1 MGRGC
6 GVEAEGRSLIEAI
19 PAEDRPRERLLR
31 LGVRALSGAE
41 LLAVL
46 IGTGAHGASALDIAT
61 RLIQQFGSLRA
72 VADAEPVVLERVAG
86 VGSAKALRMKAAAEF
101 GRRIV
106 SHSAEPMP
114 AVRTPEDV
122 ARLVM
127 DEMRTLDREHFRVI
141 LLNSK
146 NRVLSVETI
155 SVGTLNASIVHPRE
169 GLKPAIMKSAAAII
183 LVHNHPTGVPTPSQ
197 EDIAITKRFVKA
209 GEIVGIDVLDHII
222 IGNGQFQSLKELGV
236 L

>member
-1 MGRGC
+1 MEAEERTL
-6 GVEAEGRSLIEAI
+6 VEAL

-31 LGVRALSGAE
+31 LGVRALSGTE
-41 LLAVL
+41 LLAL
-46 IGTGAHGASALDIAT
+46 LLGTGAHGASALDVASD
-61 RLIQQFGSLRA
+61 LIRQFGSLHA
-72 VADAEPVVLERVAG
+72 VAEAEPVVLSQVAG
-86 VGSAKALRMKAAAEF
+86 VGAVKASRMKAAAEF
-101 GRRIV
+101 GRRVV

-114 AVRTPEDV
+114 TIRSPEDV

-127 DEMRTLDREHFRVI
+127 DEMRTLDREHFREI

-197 EDIAITKRFVKA
+197 EDIAITRRFVKA
-209 GEIVGIDVLDHII
+209 GEIVGIDVLDHVI
-222 IGNGQFQSLKELGV
+222 IGNGQYQSLKELGV

>member
-1 MGRGC
+1 
-6 GVEAEGRSLIEAI
+6 VEAEESRSLMALL

-31 LGVRALSGAE
+31 LGVKALSGTE
-41 LLAVL
+41 LLAIL
-46 IGTGAHGASALDIAT
+46 IGCGIRSRSSLEVAEDLLS
-61 RLIQQFGSLRA
+61 RFGNLRE
-72 VADAEPVVLERVAG
+72 VAEAEPALLSRVSG
-86 VGSAKALRMKAAAEF
+86 VGATTAARVKAAAEF

-106 SHSAEPMP
+106 LHSPDPMP
-114 AVRTPEDV
+114 AIRSPEDV
-122 ARLVM
+122 ARLLM
-127 DEMRTLDREHFRVI
+127 EEMRSLDREHFREL

-146 NRVLSVETI
+146 NRVISIEAI

-169 GLKPAIMKSAAAII
+169 GLKPAIVKSAAAII

-209 GEIVGIDVLDHII
+209 GEIVGIQVLDHVI
-222 IGNGQFQSLKELGV
+222 IGNGRFQSLKELGV

>member
-1 MGRGC
+1 
-6 GVEAEGRSLIEAI
+6 VEAEGRSLIEAL

-31 LGVRALSGAE
+31 LGVRALSGVE

-46 IGTGAHGASALDIAT
+46 IGTGSHGASAVEIAGELLK
-61 RLIQQFGSLRA
+61 RFGSLRA
-72 VADAEPVVLERVAG
+72 VAEAEPVVLARVPG
-86 VGSAKALRMKAAAEF
+86 VGAVKALRLKAAAEF

-106 SHSAEPMP
+106 SHTPEAMP
-114 AVRTPEDV
+114 VVRTPEDV
-122 ARLVM
+122 SQLVM
-127 DEMRTLDREHFRVI
+127 DEMRTLDREHFRVV

-197 EDIAITKRFVKA
+197 EDIAITRRFVKA
-209 GEIVGIDVLDHII
+209 GEIVGIDVLDHVI

>member
-1 MGRGC
+1 
-6 GVEAEGRSLIEAI
+6 VEAEGRSLKGAI

-46 IGTGAHGASALDIAT
+46 IGTGSHGASVLDIAT

-72 VADAEPVVLERVAG
+72 VADAEPVVLANVAG

-114 AVRTPEDV
+114 AVRAPEDV
-122 ARLVM
+122 AKLVM

-146 NRVLSVETI
+146 NRVISVETI

-222 IGNGQFQSLKELGV
+222 IGNGQFQSLKELGD
-236 L
+236 LK

>member
-1 MGRGC
+1 M
-6 GVEAEGRSLIEAI
+6 EAEERTLVEVL

-31 LGVRALSGAE
+31 LGVRALSGTEILA
-41 LLAVL
+41 LLL
-46 IGTGAHGASALDIAT
+46 GTGAHGASALDVASD
-61 RLIQQFGSLRA
+61 LIRQFGSLRA
-72 VADAEPVVLERVAG
+72 VAEAEPLVLSQVAG
-86 VGSAKALRMKAAAEF
+86 VGSVKASRMKAAAEF
-101 GRRIV
+101 GRRVV

-114 AVRTPEDV
+114 TIRSPEDV
-122 ARLVM
+122 ARLLM
-127 DEMRTLDREHFRVI
+127 DEMRTLDREHFREI

-197 EDIAITKRFVKA
+197 EDIAITRRFVKA
-209 GEIVGIDVLDHII
+209 GEIVGIDILDHVI
-222 IGNGQFQSLKELGV
+222 IGNGQYQSLKELGV

>member
-1 MGRGC
+1 MALEGRTL
-6 GVEAEGRSLIEAI
+6 VEAL

-31 LGVRALSGAE
+31 LGVRALSGTE

-46 IGTGAHGASALDIAT
+46 LGTGAHGASALEVASD
-61 RLIQQFGSLRA
+61 LIRRFGSLRA
-72 VADAEPVVLERVAG
+72 VADAEPVVLSRVAG
-86 VGSAKALRMKAAAEF
+86 VGAAKASRMKAAAEF
-101 GRRIV
+101 GRRVV

-114 AVRTPEDV
+114 TIRSPEDV

-127 DEMRTLDREHFRVI
+127 DEMRTLDREYFREI

-197 EDIAITKRFVKA
+197 EDIAITRRFVKA
-209 GEIVGIDVLDHII
+209 GEIVGIDVLDHVI
-222 IGNGQFQSLKELGV
+222 IGNGQYQSLKELGV

>member
-1 MGRGC
+1 MGR
-6 GVEAEGRSLIEAI
+6 L
-19 PAEDRPRERLLR
+19 PTEDRPRERLLR
-31 LGVRALSGAE
+31 FGAKVLSGTE
-41 LLAVL
+41 LLAIL
-46 IGTGAHGASALDIAT
+46 IGSGVRGRGALEVAEELLG
-61 RLIQQFGSLRA
+61 RFGNLRD
-72 VADAEPVVLERVAG
+72 VAEAEPTVLAWTAG
-86 VGSAKALRMKAAAEF
+86 VGAVTAVRVKAAAEL

-106 SHSAEPMP
+106 LHQPDPMP
-114 AVRTPEDV
+114 AIRSPEDV
-122 ARLVM
+122 ARLLM
-127 DEMRTLDREHFRVI
+127 EEMRSLDREHFREL

-146 NRVLSVETI
+146 NRVLSIETI

-209 GEIVGIDVLDHII
+209 GEIVGIQVLDHVI
-222 IGNGQFQSLKELGV
+222 IGNGRFQSLKELGV